1 VASKRNSELTYA
13 LRNKLLIKFWNPYDS
28 GSTNGYVLD
37 IGPRFFLLGLVD
49 GNFLEFNGF
58 QCLRLSDIRK
68 LQVPDPHS
76 KFFVKALRKRG
87 QRIPRRPRIDMR
99 SLPGLLNSANRLFP
113 LVTVHRERVT
123 PGTCKIGRVTG
134 ITKSQ
139 VSLLEIGPDAVWDK
153 EPSEIRLGEITR
165 IEFGGGYEEA
175 LHLVGGRP
183 KRTRKP
189 AVPNK
194 Q

>member
-1 VASKRNSELTYA
+1 
-13 LRNKLLIKFWNPYDS
+13 
-28 GSTNGYVLD
+28 
-37 IGPRFFLLGLVD
+37 
-49 GNFLEFNGF
+49 
-58 QCLRLSDIRK
+58 
-68 LQVPDPHS
+68 
-76 KFFVKALRKRG
+76 
-87 QRIPRRPRIDMR
+87 
-99 SLPGLLNSANRLFP
+99 
-113 LVTVHRERVT
+113 
-123 PGTCKIGRVTG
+123 
-134 ITKSQ
+134 